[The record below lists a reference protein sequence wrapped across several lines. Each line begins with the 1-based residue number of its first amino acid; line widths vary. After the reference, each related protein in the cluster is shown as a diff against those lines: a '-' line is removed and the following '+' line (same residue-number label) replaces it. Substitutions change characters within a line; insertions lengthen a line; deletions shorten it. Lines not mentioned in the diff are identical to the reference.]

1 MTIVKTATTFQLTF
15 KYRRKVYDDWSLHFI
30 QWLHDK
36 CHGAHAL
43 KTGLITGTRGTRG
56 TIKMHK
62 YKQIQKSTNT
72 NEPLTTLCD
81 SDNWVD
87 HRHHR
92 RNYHISRNRT
102 ENHRATPQAKKR
114 IRKNTLY
121 LFSKKLLKTCKNI
134 QWQFELSTQLYTSKA
149 EKQFKHS
156 HGRRLGCLSS

>member
-1 MTIVKTATTFQLTF
+1 MTIVKTATTFHLTF
-15 KYRRKVYDDWSLHFI
+15 KYKRKVYDDWSLHFI

-121 LFSKKLLKTCKNI
+121 FFSKKLLKNM
-134 QWQFELSTQLYTSKA
+134 Q
-149 EKQFKHS
+149 KHS
-156 HGRRLGCLSS
+156 MAIRVINSIVYIKGWKTI